1 VLLISSPGW
10 RIDRS
15 TNLSLNANTRV
26 DVDPNLSDALWL
38 RALAQRLMKKEH
50 VNPPF
55 PDGVFDI
62 EAAET
67 AEVRILYNL
76 ADIDEL

>member
-1 VLLISSPGW
+1 M
-10 RIDRS
+10 
-15 TNLSLNANTRV
+15 
-26 DVDPNLSDALWL
+26 SDALWL
-38 RALAQRLMKKEH
+38 RALAQRLTKIEH

-55 PDGVFDI
+55 PYGVFDI